1 MRRSKATGP
10 RSPTP
15 YNAPMS
21 SSDRAVRGILSGYQF
36 VEIGHPARWRERIRA
51 FAAEHDLKGTVL
63 VAGEGLNFSLA
74 GSKRALEAWLTWI
87 ADRLG
92 CDAPVVNR
100 QDVDAEPFLRL
111 KVKVK
116 DEIVTFDAGVSP
128 GAVNASGRVLTSNE
142 WNALLERDD
151 VQLVDARNDYEV
163 RLGTFEGAAN
173 PRTETFAEFKD
184 YCAEHLDPD
193 RPVAMFCT
201 GGIRCEKAGPWL
213 ESQGFDDV
221 YQLHG
226 GILAYLAATPPE
238 RSRWR
243 GECFVFDERVS
254 VDSRLRPTG
263 RIVCRGCRKPVS
275 GLDEAGVPPI
285 DEDGTCRLCG
295 DEFDA
300 ARLGSLRERA
310 RQVALARARG
320 ERHLG
325 PEAQD

>member
-1 MRRSKATGP
+1 
-10 RSPTP
+10 
-15 YNAPMS
+15 MS
-21 SSDRAVRGILSGYQF
+21 STDRAARGILSGYQF
-36 VEIGHPARWRERIRA
+36 VEIQHPARWRERIRA

-63 VAGEGLNFSLA
+63 VAAEGLNFSLA
-74 GSKRALEAWLTWI
+74 GSKRALEAWSTWI

-100 QDVDAEPFLRL
+100 QDVDTEPFLRL

-116 DEIVTFDAGVSP
+116 DEIVTFDPDVRPDAGRSR
-128 GAVNASGRVLTSNE
+128 ALTPDE
-142 WNALLERDD
+142 WNALLERGD
-151 VQLVDARNDYEV
+151 VQLVDARNDYEY
-163 RLGTFEGAAN
+163 RIGTFTGAVN
-173 PRTETFAEFKD
+173 PRTEAFTEFKD
-184 YCAEHLDPD
+184 YCAENLDPD
-193 RPVAMFCT
+193 KPVAMFCT
-201 GGIRCEKAGPWL
+201 GGIRCEKAGAWL
-213 ESQGFDDV
+213 ESQGFADV

-226 GILAYLAATPPE
+226 GILGYLAGTTPE
-238 RSRWR
+238 RSRWQ

-263 RIVCRGCRKPVS
+263 RIVCRGCRRPVS

-295 DEFDA
+295 DAFDA

-310 RQVALARARG
+310 RQVALAQARG